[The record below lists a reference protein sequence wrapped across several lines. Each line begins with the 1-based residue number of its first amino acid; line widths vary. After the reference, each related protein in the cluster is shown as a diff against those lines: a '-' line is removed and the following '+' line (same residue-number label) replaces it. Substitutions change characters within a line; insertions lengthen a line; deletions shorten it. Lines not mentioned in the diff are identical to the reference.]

1 MGLTKSTALKGRE
14 LGVSAGC
21 LHPGNVSVEWREASS
36 ADMHQEP
43 MMTPDELATA
53 ALAMAA
59 MPPHVNVWE
68 SIVLPVGQA
77 YLGRG

>member
-1 MGLTKSTALKGRE
+1 
-14 LGVSAGC
+14 
-21 LHPGNVSVEWREASS
+21 
-36 ADMHQEP
+36 MHQEP
-43 MMTPDELATA
+43 MMTPDDLATA